1 MRVLAIGN
9 SYSQD
14 ATRYLHDIAKA
25 DGVELEVVN
34 LYIGGC
40 SLEKHY
46 RNMLSGEKAYNLQ
59 FDGHMTGFFVSIDDA
74 LLNRQWDVV
83 TIQQVSHGAPRPE
96 TYHPYAEAIAAHI
109 RKCQPKA
116 KLLFH
121 QTWAYEEGCDRL
133 KNVAGYDSAAAMLAD
148 IKTAY
153 AQVGAQLKVDGI
165 IPSGELMFSLTT
177 RGIEKIHRDTFHA
190 TLGLGRYALGLL
202 WYRVLTGNSVA
213 DNTFCTFDE
222 PVSEAERQIAKACA
236 EVFQPIL

>member
-40 SLEKHY
+40 SLERHY

-59 FDGHMTGFFVSIDDA
+59 FDGHMTGFFVSIDDV

-83 TIQQVSHGAPRPE
+83 TIQQVSYDAPKPDS
-96 TYHPYAEAIAAHI
+96 YQPYAAAIAAHI

-116 KLLFH
+116 KLLLH
-121 QTWAYEEGCDRL
+121 QTWFYEEGSEKL
-133 KNVAGYDSAAAMLAD
+133 KFRAGYDSAAAMLAD

-153 AQVGAQLKVDGI
+153 TQIAAELKADGI
-165 IPSGELMFSLTT
+165 IPAGELMFSLTT
-177 RGIEKIHRDTFHA
+177 RGIEKVHRDTFHA

-202 WYRVLTGNSVA
+202 WYRVLTGRSVA
-213 DNTFCTFDE
+213 DNTFCAFDE
-222 PVSEAERQIAKACA
+222 PVSDAEMQIAKACA
-236 EVFQPIL
+236 DLFQPLF